1 MAKKV
6 TIKDIADMAGVSIA
20 TVSHV
25 INRTR
30 YVSPDLVEKIE
41 NIIIETGYHKK
52 IEEKERRLKVGRQS
66 EIVAVIPNVE
76 STIYRDMV
84 GYLKKYVSIQGY
96 QFYIAITDNDIKEE
110 AQVLEGLIQN
120 KKTAGIIHVPVS
132 DVAADY
138 KKLIESGIP
147 FVCMERN
154 ILGDGIDSV
163 EFRDREAIFKG
174 TDYLLECGHKNI
186 LFLSDDGITWTKD
199 IANPVITP
207 MTELYEKLDWRDPYV
222 FYNEEDEN
230 YWILISARRLD
241 MPVTR
246 RGCIVLY
253 RSKNL
258 KDWTYYGPIYSP
270 GHTNCPECP
279 EMYKMGGHWYL
290 SYSRFSEFV
299 NTIYRVSE
307 SPFGPWRKPKK
318 DGIGGRRFYAAKS
331 MQNDDGRRFYFG
343 WAHDRAEQSD
353 KGEWYWGGTFCIPHE
368 VVPTENGEL
377 NVKLPC
383 EYEHIFD
390 KAVNWKYIS
399 VLGNAK
405 NYGEKTITLNALESC
420 SYGFL
425 RHTEESYMLTC
436 KIVPRETYD
445 TFGIL
450 LKSDKEASGCLFL
463 EFDKAMQRV
472 SFLNLPMGV
481 DPFWVQSCQ
490 AVPPATEPGPD
501 GVRVCEKTMQIED
514 GRAIDVK
521 IIVDHDMIEAF
532 IDEQIAFTYRI
543 YAKPEFETGIIAQ
556 DSNVEF
562 YNLSISGK

>member
-1 MAKKV
+1 MKTLHEVTQIVGMTRRVIQEYEKAGLATAPTATNKYGHLLYADKEIDRLWQIRFYRELGYGKNEMKAVFNNPHYNRKEALSFQIAQLEKK
-6 TIKDIADMAGVSIA
+6 KKHLES
-20 TVSHV
+20 
-25 INRTR
+25 
-30 YVSPDLVEKIE
+30 L
-41 NIIIETGYHKK
+41 IETANLL
-52 IEEKERRLKVGRQS
+52 KEMDVPISAIRFGSHGLENLPYDTLVPV
-66 EIVAVIPNVE
+66 IVAAFNAM
-76 STIYRDMV
+76 D
-84 GYLKKYVSIQGY
+84 LKEPMEQSFV
-96 QFYIAITDNDIKEE
+96 A
-110 AQVLEGLIQN
+110 VL
-120 KKTAGIIHVPVS
+120 T
-132 DVAADY
+132 
-138 KKLIESGIP
+138 
-147 FVCMERN
+147 
-154 ILGDGIDSV
+154 
-163 EFRDREAIFKG
+163 
-174 TDYLLECGHKNI
+174 
-186 LFLSDDGITWTKD
+186 
-199 IANPVITP
+199 
-207 MTELYEKLDWRDPYV
+207 
-222 FYNEEDEN
+222 EEDEN

-405 NYGEKTITLNALESC
+405 DYGEKTITLNALESC

-514 GRAIDVK
+514 GNAIDVK

>member
-1 MAKKV
+1 
-6 TIKDIADMAGVSIA
+6 
-20 TVSHV
+20 
-25 INRTR
+25 
-30 YVSPDLVEKIE
+30 
-41 NIIIETGYHKK
+41 
-52 IEEKERRLKVGRQS
+52 
-66 EIVAVIPNVE
+66 
-76 STIYRDMV
+76 
-84 GYLKKYVSIQGY
+84 
-96 QFYIAITDNDIKEE
+96 
-110 AQVLEGLIQN
+110 
-120 KKTAGIIHVPVS
+120 
-132 DVAADY
+132 
-138 KKLIESGIP
+138 
-147 FVCMERN
+147 
-154 ILGDGIDSV
+154 
-163 EFRDREAIFKG
+163 
-174 TDYLLECGHKNI
+174 
-186 LFLSDDGITWTKD
+186 
-199 IANPVITP
+199 
-207 MTELYEKLDWRDPYV
+207 
-222 FYNEEDEN
+222 
-230 YWILISARRLD
+230 
-241 MPVTR
+241 
-246 RGCIVLY
+246 
-253 RSKNL
+253 
-258 KDWTYYGPIYSP
+258 
-270 GHTNCPECP
+270 
-279 EMYKMGGHWYL
+279 MGGHWYL